1 MICPTTQTILI
12 VEDDVRMRQM
22 IRSVVQDLAAEL
34 IERDDGAD
42 AVAAYDQYMPDW
54 VLMDIKLRN
63 VDGLTATK
71 RIVARHPQARVI
83 IVTNYDSPGFKD
95 EARFAGACG
104 YVLKNHL
111 VELRH
116 IIQTHLDNSA
126 GSGL

>member
-1 MICPTTQTILI
+1 MA
-12 VEDDVRMRQM
+12 VELV
-22 IRSVVQDLAAEL
+22 
-34 IERDDGAD
+34 ERDDGAD

-54 VLMDIKLRN
+54 VLMDIKLRT
-63 VDGLTATK
+63 VDGLTATR
-71 RIVARHPQARVI
+71 RIVARHPQARII

-111 VELRH
+111 VELRN
-116 IIQTHLDNSA
+116 IIETHRDTHA